1 MKTYNTY
8 FTSEL
13 DLHQF
18 ILEQDIRD
26 SPFLLIQVFTAKNDD
41 VFITDLIT
49 IIDTALPQASLIGCT
64 TDGEIKDGLVSTME
78 TVISFTIF
86 ERTSLKTYISNDFE
100 DYFEGGVNLARNL
113 YTPDTK
119 VIISFID
126 GLNGNGEEYLKG
138 INFISEEV
146 KVAGGL
152 AGDNAVFNKT
162 FVFTKDK
169 VLQNGVVGV
178 ALRSDVLNVLTDYSF
193 HWIPIGKNL
202 TITRAVD
209 NRVYTI
215 DNKTA
220 YETYAYY
227 LGEETA
233 KSLPAVGIEFPLIIE
248 RNGINIARAVLS
260 SESDGSLVFAGNL
273 KDGDIVR
280 FGYGDSDAILGH
292 AKQNVENILSNPI
305 ESIFI
310 YSCMARRRFMP
321 VQIEYETRPFNA
333 IASTS
338 GFFTY
343 GEFYCSSKKEL
354 LNQTMTILALSESDK
369 VKPHIDIDDE
379 RKYSD
384 KSSTVKALSHLSNV
398 SSHEL
403 EELNN
408 DLEKKIVLRTKELEI
423 AKERA
428 EDATAAKSKF
438 LANMS
443 HEIRTPM
450 NGIIGM
456 SHLVLQTELNAKQ
469 RNYVENIDASAKL
482 LLEII
487 NDILDC
493 SKIEAGKI
501 ILEKEKFDLYQVLDN
516 VINVIEF
523 KAHEKNLE
531 LIISYDS
538 DMGKYF
544 YGDSLRVS
552 QILTNLLGNAIKFT
566 QSGEV
571 GIYIER
577 VKQNRYRFEIKDT
590 GIGLTE
596 EQEKN
601 LFKAFSQADE
611 SITRKYGGTG
621 LGLMISKQ
629 LVELMDGT
637 IWVESEYG
645 KGSSFIFEI
654 KLLEQPYKESYN
666 TFRDKKV
673 LIVDDNQTWHE
684 ILKNTLDKYGV
695 QTESVFSG
703 KEALSNIK
711 EKNGDYDLVL
721 MDWNMP
727 ELDGIET
734 TLSINNIYTKEKNL
748 MHKSPPTI
756 IMVSAFRQESI
767 VKYAKDVGIDIFLQK
782 PINPSALNDIL
793 SGLFLDD
800 VAMNYKGRLQASS
813 LQDEMHTLKGSK
825 ILLVEDNST
834 NQEIILGLLENS
846 GIEIDTANNGQE
858 GVDKFKTNG
867 YELILMD
874 IQMPMMD
881 GYEATKIIRDID
893 QDIPIIALTANAMK
907 EDIEKSIS
915 MGMQAH
921 LNKPIEVEK
930 LYEMLLKHI
939 SRKSG
944 LHTEN
949 ISSTEKSISK
959 EEIIIP
965 VFQNIDT
972 SLGLEH
978 LAGNKKLY
986 LKILNDFVSNKKNIV
1001 LEELDSEAYKRATH
1015 TIKGLS
1021 ASIGATSLYRIAKE
1035 LDETGN
1041 KNLLPRFYEALKL
1054 VMNELEE
1061 KLQTVGMQQSESEG
1075 KISKEKRD
1083 ELFEKLKE
1091 AVETK
1096 IMTECE
1102 PIMEE
1107 IEMYELMRED
1117 KELFEKIK
1125 YFVDEFEFK
1134 EAMKLLK

>member
-8 FTSEL
+8 FTSEHT
-13 DLHQF
+13 LHQF
-18 ILEQDIRD
+18 IQEQHIED
-26 SPFLLIQVFTAKNDD
+26 SSSLLIQVFTAKNDD
-41 VFITDLIT
+41 FFIRDLIT
-49 IIDTALPQASLIGCT
+49 VINTFLPHAILIGCT
-64 TDGEIKDGLVSTME
+64 TDGEIKDGLVSTMH

-86 ERTSLKTYISNDFE
+86 EKTTLKTYISNDFK
-100 DYFEGGVNLARNL
+100 DYFEAGVNLSRAL
-113 YTPDTK
+113 YTLDTK

-126 GLNGNGEEYLKG
+126 GLTGNGEEYLNG
-138 INFISEEV
+138 INSISDEL

-152 AGDNAVFNKT
+152 AGDNAAFDKT

-178 ALRSDVLNVLTDYSF
+178 GLHSEHLNVLTDYSF

-202 TITRAVD
+202 TITKAVD

-215 DNKTA
+215 DDRTA

-227 LGEETA
+227 LGEDTA
-233 KSLPAVGIEFPLIIE
+233 KSLPAVGIEFPLIIK
-248 RNGINIARAVLS
+248 RNGIDIARAVLS
-260 SESDGSLVFAGNL
+260 SETDGSLVFTGNL

-292 AKQNVENILSNPI
+292 AKQNVENIMSNPI

-310 YSCMARRRFMP
+310 YSSMARRRFMP
-321 VQIEYETRPFNA
+321 EQIELETRPFNA
-333 IASTS
+333 IAPTS

-354 LNQTMTILALSESDK
+354 LNQTMTVLALSESDT
-369 VKPHIDIDDE
+369 VKSHIDIDNE
-379 RKYSD
+379 KKYSD
-384 KSSTVKALSHLSNV
+384 ESSTIKALSHLINV
-398 SSHEL
+398 SSHEF

-408 DLEKKIVLRTKELEI
+408 DLEKKIILRTKELEI
-423 AKERA
+423 AKEKA

-456 SHLVLQTELNAKQ
+456 SHLALQTKLNDKQ
-469 RNYVENIDASAKL
+469 RNYIESIDTSAKL

-516 VINVIEF
+516 VINVIEV

-544 YGDSLRVS
+544 YGDSLRIS

-571 GIYIER
+571 GIYIEK

-590 GIGLTE
+590 GIGLTKAH
-596 EQEKN
+596 EKN
-601 LFKAFSQADE
+601 LFQAFSQADE

-621 LGLMISKQ
+621 LGLIISKQ
-629 LVELMDGT
+629 LVELMDGK
-637 IWVESEYG
+637 IWVESTYG

-654 KLLEQPYKESYN
+654 KLLEQPYKESYH
-666 TFRDKKV
+666 TFNDKKV
-673 LIVDDNQTWHE
+673 LIVDDNQAWHE
-684 ILKNTLDKYGV
+684 ILKNTLNKYAV
-695 QTESVFSG
+695 QIESAFSG
-703 KEALSNIK
+703 KEALFKIK
-711 EKNGDYDLVL
+711 EHNVDYDLIL

-734 TLSINNIYTKEKNL
+734 TLSINDIYTKDESL
-748 MHKSPPTI
+748 MYKSPPTI

-767 VKYAKDVGIDIFLQK
+767 VKYAKDAGIDIFLQK
-782 PINPSALNDIL
+782 PVNPSVLNDIL

-800 VAMNYKGRLQASS
+800 VAMDYKGRGKESS
-813 LQDEMHTLKGSK
+813 LQNEIHTLEGRK

-846 GIEIDTANNGQE
+846 GIEIDMANNGQE
-858 GVDKFKTNG
+858 GIDKFKANE

-893 QDIPIIALTANAMK
+893 QDISIIALTANAMK

-930 LYEMLLKHI
+930 LYETLLKYI
-939 SRKSG
+939 PKKNDLLQRDI
-944 LHTEN
+944 LPL
-949 ISSTEKSISK
+949 K
-959 EEIIIP
+959 ESDIP
-965 VFQNIDT
+965 EFQNIDT
-972 SLGLEH
+972 VLGLKY
-978 LAGNKKLY
+978 LGGNKKLY
-986 LKILNDFVSNKKNIV
+986 LKLLNGFLANNKNIV
-1001 LEELDSEAYKRATH
+1001 LEELDSESFKRTIH

-1021 ASIGATSLYRIAKE
+1021 ANLGATSLHLVAKE

-1041 KNLLPRFYEALKL
+1041 NRLYPKFYEALNIL
-1054 VMNELEE
+1054 IDELEE
-1061 KLQTVGMQQSESEG
+1061 KLQTAKTKEINSKET
-1075 KISKEKRD
+1075 ISNEKRD
-1083 ELFEKLKE
+1083 GLFTKLKKALETSIVTKCTSVIEEFE
-1091 AVETK
+1091 AYDLTDD
-1096 IMTECE
+1096 
-1102 PIMEE
+1102 
-1107 IEMYELMRED
+1107 D
-1117 KELFEKIK
+1117 KELFKKIK
-1125 YFVDEFEFK
+1125 YFVDEFELK
-1134 EAMKLLK
+1134 EALKLLRRR